1 MPTPASPFSPPSIQ
15 PLPPWEPG
23 TVVELPLLVTGK
35 TVAHLERLASRK
47 GMSIGSFI
55 RSVLDES
62 LAREHPDGLVVRSGP
77 GAMAAWP
84 GDCPAE

>member
-1 MPTPASPFSPPSIQ
+1 
-15 PLPPWEPG
+15 
-23 TVVELPLLVTGK
+23 VVELPLLVTGK

-47 GMSIGSFI
+47 SLSIGSFI

-84 GDCPAE
+84 ADCPAE